1 MNKELKDILESIKI
15 VKDRMEKLVKQQQ
28 ELEDT
33 ANDFYDNELFDENG
47 MFVN

>member
-1 MNKELKDILESIKI
+1 MNKELKDILEFIKI

-28 ELEDT
+28 ELENA